1 MAERATFIETDHV
14 LLDHSDNVT
23 NSSDAIV
30 SESTDD
36 HVDYVKNSDQHEGS
50 DSDVTASDLVDSV
63 SEDDLHPVKGQASET
78 GTGDNDLEVTFTP
91 NVINKDDHEGVPLS
105 GTVSSVTVD
114 GLMPVKDQVSDAG
127 TVDSDAVNMI
137 IPAVKDVHDHEIMDK
152 NSPVAISEGINT
164 VTDHVVSNNTVR
176 GESVA
181 GGDHD
186 DSTVAYDPPKWFVR
200 VTVIEPPE
208 IMVYVNDKLVKPV
221 EASIIIQA
229 PPPVIQPE
237 DHPESY
243 VVPIGDS
250 YPKPVV
256 EKEVKIGGG
265 FVKVDTPV
273 DYSDD
278 DLNLAKR
285 ATWRDHTRRD
295 SSYLWDSGVP
305 MEVIDH
311 REAPVSPESHSDGSR
326 EMILEVVSSV
336 LLGRDLS

>member
-1 MAERATFIETDHV
+1 MNLSCTV
-14 LLDHSDNVT
+14 SNVT
-23 NSSDAIV
+23 V
-30 SESTDD
+30 
-36 HVDYVKNSDQHEGS
+36 YVLMS
-50 DSDVTASDLVDSV
+50 
-63 SEDDLHPVKGQASET
+63 VKGQA
-78 GTGDNDLEVTFTP
+78 
-91 NVINKDDHEGVPLS
+91 
-105 GTVSSVTVD
+105 
-114 GLMPVKDQVSDAG
+114 SDAG

-137 IPAVKDVHDHEIMDK
+137 TSVVKDVHDHEIMNK
-152 NSPVAISEGINT
+152 SLSVAVSEGTNT
-164 VTDHVVSNNTVR
+164 ASDHVVNNNTDR
-176 GESVA
+176 GESVVV
-181 GGDHD
+181 GDHD
-186 DSTVAYDPPKWFVR
+186 VSMVTYDPPKWFVR

-237 DHPESY
+237 DHSESY

-336 LLGRDLS
+336 LLGRDLSSLL